1 MGIPNFDYAEGE
13 YQDLS
18 EINISNEM
26 DSDMGDEDEENQD
39 FNTFED
45 RNRESLEQMKFK
57 FD

>member
-1 MGIPNFDYAEGE
+1 MGIPDFDYAEGE
-13 YQDLS
+13 CQDLS

-26 DSDMGDEDEENQD
+26 NSDMGGEDEENQD

-45 RNRESLEQMKFK
+45 KNRKSLEQVKFK